1 MDSERVTIIAERW
14 RLRADELDAYAQ
26 RMRRVGDPGE
36 AMDAEAAATEYRI
49 AADELE
55 AGS

>member
-1 MDSERVTIIAERW
+1 MHGERATVLDRW
-14 RLRADELDAYAQ
+14 RRRADELDAYAC
-26 RMRRVGDPGE
+26 RMRRVGDRRE